1 MEALTLLDIISGG
14 ENSRVQFKRTIKS
27 SEDIAKEMVAM
38 SNSIGGMIIVGVED
52 KTGQIIGLNYED
64 IKRSNEFLAN
74 ASTNNVKPPIYI
86 LTEIV
91 SIEGKKI
98 LVVHI
103 NEGSSK
109 PYCDNNGIV
118 WIKSGSDK
126 RRVTDNIEYA
136 RLLQS
141 SGLISADEMIV
152 AGTSLDDFNLEKF
165 KIFFETNYEQTIEAT
180 SLSVTQLLHNLNLM
194 KDEQLNL
201 AGLLLFGKE
210 PQRYKPAFL
219 IRAVSF
225 FGDDIAGQEYR
236 DSRDILGDLEKL
248 FQQGMDFLLNNLH
261 YIQKG
266 RNFNTLG
273 ILEISRVA
281 LEEILQNALIHR
293 DYFKNAPIRILI
305 FDNRVEIISPGKLP
319 NNLTVENIKFG
330 NVVIRNHLLA
340 SFATKMLPYRGLGT
354 GIKRSIKEQPN
365 IEFIND
371 VSGEQFIAIIPR
383 PIQN

>member
-1 MEALTLLDIISGG
+1 MEALTLLDIIGNG
-14 ENSRVQFKRTIKS
+14 ENSRVQFKKIVKS
-27 SEDIAKEMVAM
+27 SDDIAKEMVAM
-38 SNSIGGMIIVGVED
+38 SNSIGGMIVVGVED
-52 KTGQIIGLNYED
+52 KTGQIIGLNYEE
-64 IKRSNEFLAN
+64 IKRSNDFLAN

-86 LTEIV
+86 LTEIII
-91 SIEGKKI
+91 IEDKKVLI
-98 LVVHI
+98 AHI
-103 NEGSSK
+103 NEGSNK

-152 AGTSLDDFNLEKF
+152 AKTSLDDFDLERF
-165 KIFFETNYEQTIEAT
+165 KKFFETNYEQTIEDT
-180 SLSVTQLLHNLNLM
+180 SLSLTQLLHNLNLI
-194 KDEQLNL
+194 KDQHLNL

-210 PQRYKPAFL
+210 PQRYKPTFL

-225 FGDDIAGQEYR
+225 FGNDIEGQDYR
-236 DSRDILGDLEKL
+236 DSRDIIGDLEML
-248 FQQGMDFLLNNLH
+248 YDQGMKFLLNNLH
-261 YIQKG
+261 YTQQG

-305 FDNRVEIISPGKLP
+305 LDNRIEIISPGKLP
-319 NNLTVENIKFG
+319 NNLTVENIKYG
-330 NVVIRNHLLA
+330 NVVIRNNLIA

-354 GIKRSIKEQPN
+354 GIKRAIKEQPD

-371 VSGEQFIAIIPR
+371 ISGEQFISVIPR
-383 PIQN
+383 PAKN

>member
-141 SGLISADEMIV
+141 SGLISADEMVV

>member
-1 MEALTLLDIISGG
+1 MEALTLLDIIGSG
-14 ENSRVQFKRTIKS
+14 ENSRVQFKKIIKS
-27 SEDIAKEMVAM
+27 SDDIAKEMAAM
-38 SNSIGGMIIVGVED
+38 SNSIGGMIVIGVED
-52 KTGQIIGLNYED
+52 KTGQIIGLNYEE
-64 IKRSNEFLAN
+64 IKRSNDFLAN

-91 SIEGKKI
+91 PIEDKKVLI
-98 LVVHI
+98 AHI
-103 NEGSSK
+103 NEGSNK

-118 WIKSGSDK
+118 WVKSGSDK

-141 SGLISADEMIV
+141 SGLISADEIV
-152 AGTSLDDFNLEKF
+152 IAGTSLDDFDLERF
-165 KIFFETNYEQTIEAT
+165 KKFFEANYEQKIEDT
-180 SLSVTQLLHNLNLM
+180 SLSITQLLHNLNLM
-194 KDEQLNL
+194 KDQQLNL

-225 FGDDIAGQEYR
+225 FGNDIEGQDYR
-236 DSRDILGDLEKL
+236 DSRDIVGDLEKL
-248 FQQGMDFLLNNLH
+248 YHQGLEFLLNNLH
-261 YIQKG
+261 YIQQG

-273 ILEISRVA
+273 ILEISKIA

-305 FDNRVEIISPGKLP
+305 LDNRVEIISPGKLP
-319 NNLTVENIKFG
+319 NNLTIENIKYG
-330 NVVIRNHLLA
+330 NVVIRNNLIA
-340 SFATKMLPYRGLGT
+340 SFGTKMLPYRGLGT
-354 GIKRSIKEQPN
+354 GIKRAMKEQPD

-371 VSGEQFIAIIPR
+371 VSGEQFISIIPR
-383 PIQN
+383 PTQN

>member
-52 KTGQIIGLNYED
+52 KTGQIIGLNFED

-141 SGLISADEMIV
+141 SGLISADEMVV

>member
-91 SIEGKKI
+91 PIEDKKVLI
-98 LVVHI
+98 AHI

-152 AGTSLDDFNLEKF
+152 AGTSLDDLDLEKF
-165 KIFFETNYEQTIEAT
+165 KIFFKTNYEQTIEDT
-180 SLSVTQLLHNLNLM
+180 SLPITQLLHNLNVM
-194 KDEQLNL
+194 KDHQLNL

-219 IRAVSF
+219 VRAVSF
-225 FGDDIAGQEYR
+225 FGNDIEGQQYR
-236 DSRDILGDLEKL
+236 DSRDIVGDLEKL
-248 FQQGMDFLLNNLH
+248 YQQGMDFLLNNLH
-261 YIQKG
+261 YTQQG

-281 LEEILQNALIHR
+281 LEEIFQNALIHR
-293 DYFKNAPIRILI
+293 DYFKNAPVRILI
-305 FDNRVEIISPGKLP
+305 LDNRVEIISPGKLP